1 MLLIAVAIVKGL
13 ASCTKGNVLA
23 FRVEFLF
30 HLVATEQKCKSS
42 ATSCDKN
49 WLLPYLL
56 QSHTSIF
63 YSLCT
68 DNDAM

>member
-42 ATSCDKN
+42 ATVSVIVMSPVFVN
-49 WLLPYLL
+49 EY
-56 QSHTSIF
+56 TSQGG
-63 YSLCT
+63 
-68 DNDAM
+68 AEKVVR

>member
-30 HLVATEQKCKSS
+30 HLVATEQKCESS
-42 ATSCDKN
+42 ATVTV
-49 WLLPYLL
+49 L
-56 QSHTSIF
+56 QTKRVHF
-63 YSLCT
+63 RKF
-68 DNDAM
+68 